1 MAMNTTRRRRT
12 HGLPA
17 VLTSFVGRRH
27 EMAEVKR
34 LLSESRMVTLTGVG
48 GVGKTRLALRV
59 ALDVQRAF
67 PDGGWLGE
75 LAELADPALLG
86 PTLGEGPDVR
96 ELSSRPPLEVLIDH
110 LRDRQALVVL
120 DNCEHL
126 LGECATL
133 VDTLLRSAPDVRILA
148 TSRQALGIWGEQSLP
163 VPTLTLPD
171 PRGE

>member
-1 MAMNTTRRRRT
+1 MAMAMNTTRRRRT

-67 PDGGWLGE
+67 PDGGWLVE
-75 LAELADPALLG
+75 LAELADPELLAQR
-86 PTLGEGPDVR
+86 LGAGFGGR
-96 ELSSRPPLEVLIDH
+96 ARSSR
-110 LRDRQALVVL
+110 
-120 DNCEHL
+120 
-126 LGECATL
+126 
-133 VDTLLRSAPDVRILA
+133 SA
-148 TSRQALGIWGEQSLP
+148 
-163 VPTLTLPD
+163 
-171 PRGE
+171 